1 MRAERRRALCAPPCA
16 PSAAPS
22 AAVHAKLVSAV
33 APRMCW
39 LLCVS
44 VIARGSWV
52 ARVGWVAH
60 VSSACVL
67 RLSHVT
73 VAVTRCQL
81 PRARRLSC
89 MSVTCRLLCVSAV
102 AREAVSAAVGIAV

>member
-1 MRAERRRALCAPPCA
+1 MLIPKIKSYTTELHRCNYTD
-16 PSAAPS
+16 
-22 AAVHAKLVSAV
+22 
-33 APRMCW
+33 
-39 LLCVS
+39 
-44 VIARGSWV
+44 
-52 ARVGWVAH
+52 GWVAH

-102 AREAVSAAVGIAV
+102 AREAVGAAVGIAV